1 MKRRQF
7 IHQMA
12 HAAAMPALFSSFP
25 FESYGAQNQSLF
37 SNTVAEGNIIVII
50 VLNGGNDGLN
60 TVIPLNMLSQLNKI
74 RSTVM
79 LPDNKILPLK
89 GTELGLHPSLSGL
102 QSLHTE
108 NRLKIIQSVGYPNP
122 SYSHFRSMDIWN
134 SASDALKYVNSGWAA
149 RYLEEKHPNFP
160 DAYPTEL
167 YPHPLS
173 MEIGW
178 NSSLLF
184 TGNRAFMSVVSSNP
198 NDFYEII
205 NEFDNTYP
213 NTPVGEKLKYL
224 QLMGK
229 QSNAYGKVLKET
241 FAKGTDYAFPR
252 SNLADQL
259 KIVSKLIS
267 GGLNTRIYKV
277 EIGGFDTH
285 GNQVEPG
292 DKTKGTHANILKE
305 IDDAVTAFMKSLD
318 AMNKSDRVVG
328 MCISEF
334 GRTVHSNGTYGTDHG
349 TVSPMILFGNK
360 LDPTV
365 GGVNPIIPDNTNY
378 SYEMDRQFDFRQVY
392 GSIINQW
399 MGGNK
404 SLVKNI
410 LYNDFASIPIIKA
423 AYIDSDEDGVAD
435 PLDLCP
441 DTPQGTVVDI
451 NGCPIFTLPAT
462 NYKVEV
468 IAATCAGT
476 SNGAIKLTIENINY
490 AYNLIVKGP
499 NKFEKSLT
507 IPKGTK
513 TSSVS
518 GLTLGDYSVVATVDG
533 QKNYQQAF
541 DLKITEPPALSVQS
555 AINIGNQTIDLTL
568 SGATQFR
575 VQVNEASYRVNGP
588 LWTGSLPTGA
598 VKIKV
603 STDLSC
609 QGMHVE
615 EFFFSEEVKVYPNP
629 TSGPFHI
636 LVHGLDTQVQVSLY
650 DLKGASIQTGR
661 FQVDGAREVAL
672 DISQVPVGNYLVH
685 VLGTTVDQRIKIAK
699 I

>member
-1 MKRRQF
+1 
-7 IHQMA
+7 
-12 HAAAMPALFSSFP
+12 
-25 FESYGAQNQSLF
+25 
-37 SNTVAEGNIIVII
+37 
-50 VLNGGNDGLN
+50 
-60 TVIPLNMLSQLNKI
+60 
-74 RSTVM
+74 
-79 LPDNKILPLK
+79 
-89 GTELGLHPSLSGL
+89 
-102 QSLHTE
+102 
-108 NRLKIIQSVGYPNP
+108 
-122 SYSHFRSMDIWN
+122 
-134 SASDALKYVNSGWAA
+134 
-149 RYLEEKHPNFP
+149 
-160 DAYPTEL
+160 
-167 YPHPLS
+167 
-173 MEIGW
+173 
-178 NSSLLF
+178 
-184 TGNRAFMSVVSSNP
+184 
-198 NDFYEII
+198 
-205 NEFDNTYP
+205 
-213 NTPVGEKLKYL
+213 
-224 QLMGK
+224 
-229 QSNAYGKVLKET
+229 
-241 FAKGTDYAFPR
+241 
-252 SNLADQL
+252 
-259 KIVSKLIS
+259 
-267 GGLNTRIYKV
+267 
-277 EIGGFDTH
+277 
-285 GNQVEPG
+285 
-292 DKTKGTHANILKE
+292 
-305 IDDAVTAFMKSLD
+305 
-318 AMNKSDRVVG
+318 
-328 MCISEF
+328 
-334 GRTVHSNGTYGTDHG
+334 
-349 TVSPMILFGNK
+349 
-360 LDPTV
+360 
-365 GGVNPIIPDNTNY
+365 
-378 SYEMDRQFDFRQVY
+378 
-392 GSIINQW
+392 

-435 PLDLCP
+435 PLDWCP
-441 DTPQGTVVDI
+441 DTPQGTLVDI
-451 NGCPIFTLPAT
+451 NGCPIFTLPAS

-636 LVHGLDTQVQVSLY
+636 LVHGLDTQVQVAVY

-672 DISQVPVGNYLVH
+672 DISQVPVGTYLVH

>member
-1 MKRRQF
+1 
-7 IHQMA
+7 MA

-25 FESYGAQNQSLF
+25 YESFGSQSLLA
-37 SNTVAEGNIIVII
+37 NTVAEGNIIVII
-50 VLNGGNDGLN
+50 VLSGGNDGLN
-60 TVIPLNMLSQLNKI
+60 TVIPMTQLSELNKI

-79 LPDNKILPLK
+79 LPDTKILPLK
-89 GTELGLHPSLSGL
+89 GTDLGLHPSLTGL

-108 NRLKIIQSVGYPNP
+108 NRLKVIQSVGYPNQ

-134 SASDALKYVNSGWAA
+134 SGSDALKYVNSGWAA
-149 RYLEEKHPNFP
+149 RYLEQKHPNFP

-167 YPHPLS
+167 YPHPLAL
-173 MEIGW
+173 EIGW

-184 TGNRAFMSVVSSNP
+184 TGNKAFTSVVSSNP
-198 NDFYEII
+198 SDFYEII
-205 NEFDNTYP
+205 NEFDNNYP
-213 NTPVGEKLKYL
+213 STPLGEKLKYL

-241 FAKGTDYAFPR
+241 YGKGTDYTFPR

-285 GNQVEPG
+285 GNQVESG
-292 DKTKGTHANILKE
+292 DKTKGTHANLLKE
-305 IDDAVTAFMKSLD
+305 IDEAVAAFMKSLD

-334 GRTVHSNGTYGTDHG
+334 GRTVHSNGTGGTDHG
-349 TVSPMILFGNK
+349 SVSPIILFGNK

-365 GGVNPIIPDNTNY
+365 GGVNPVIPSNTNY

-392 GSIINQW
+392 SSLITQW

-404 SLVKNI
+404 ALVKDI
-410 LYNDFASIPIIKA
+410 LYTDFASIPIIKA

-441 DTPQGTVVDI
+441 DTPLGTLVDI
-451 NGCPIFTLPAT
+451 NGCPVFTLPAT

-468 IAATCAGT
+468 IATTCAGT
-476 SNGAIKLTIENINY
+476 SNGAIKCTIENSNY
-490 AYNLIVKGP
+490 AYTLSVKGP
-499 NKFEKSLT
+499 NKFEKNIS
-507 IPKGTK
+507 IPKGTNAA
-513 TSSVS
+513 SVA
-518 GLTLGDYSVVATVDG
+518 GLAIGDYSVVATIDG
-533 QKNYQQAF
+533 QKNYQQVF
-541 DLKITEPPALSVQS
+541 DLKITEPAALSVQS
-555 AINIGNQTIDLTL
+555 SINLGNQTIDLSL

-575 VQVNEASYRVNGP
+575 VQVNEATYRVTGP

-598 VKIKV
+598 VKIQV

-615 EFFFSEEVKVYPNP
+615 EFFFSEEVKAYPNP
-629 TSGPFHI
+629 TTGPFHI
-636 LVHGLDTQVQVSLY
+636 LVHGLDTHVDIAIH
-650 DLKGASIQTGR
+650 DLHGASLQTGR
-661 FQVDGAREVAL
+661 FAVDGSREVAL
-672 DISQVPVGNYLVH
+672 DISHIPAGTYLIQVKGN
-685 VLGTTVDQRIKIAK
+685 TVDQRIKIVK